1 MATAETITSLSQPKK
16 PKRRLPAAAW
26 RPCLFDMAYARELLV
41 PMTLGMLVL
50 VIVLSGNFVYGA
62 INSIV
67 NQGIGIAPMLRLFF
81 LSLPGFAVQG
91 VAVGLIL
98 AVCLVINRAV
108 RDNEIIALRSGG
120 ASVSRILMP
129 FWIIALLATGF
140 EYALLEKVTPVTNQM
155 VYESLAKMMKTS
167 ATQLIEGDKY
177 FRVGQYYFYVGSAQK
192 GILKNVMIYERNSG
206 AFNGLGTTSYP
217 RVFIAREAR
226 EDPKHPNN
234 WILFDAVI
242 HSYHDNGIQKNES
255 AVPEISINVG
265 QELSSY
271 FADQKDPFA
280 MSGEELNTQIKALE
294 NAAFDVGKVREMRV
308 ALYRKYSL
316 PFACFVMALCAAPL
330 SLRFARHGSFAGLVC
345 AFTLAFL
352 WQGFDA
358 WFSALGKGGHIEP
371 IVAAWSTNVLFLCG
385 GALLL
390 WRER

>member
-1 MATAETITSLSQPKK
+1 MATAELPTSLPQRK
-16 PKRRLPAAAW
+16 PRQSPAAASW
-26 RPCLFDMAYARELLV
+26 RPCLFDVAYARELLM
-41 PMTLGMLVL
+41 PMLLGMLVL
-50 VIVLSGNFVYGA
+50 VIVMSGNFVYGA

-67 NQGIGIAPMLRLFF
+67 NQGLGIAPMLRLFF

-108 RDNEIIALRSGG
+108 RDNEIIALRAGG

-129 FWIIALLATGF
+129 FWMIALLATGL
-140 EYALLEKVTPVTNQM
+140 EYVLLERVTPVTNQM
-155 VYESLAKMMKTS
+155 VYDSLARMMKTS

-177 FRVGQYYFYVGSAQK
+177 FRVGQYYFYVGSAEK
-192 GILKNVMIYERNSG
+192 GVLKNVMIYERNSG
-206 AFNGLGTTSYP
+206 TFSGLQAMTFP
-217 RVFIAREAR
+217 NVILAREAH
-226 EDPKHPNN
+226 EDPKKPNTWVLLN
-234 WILFDAVI
+234 VTT
-242 HSYHDNGIQKNES
+242 HSFGDDGHFKIGHTDEMK
-255 AVPEISINVG
+255 INVG
-265 QELSSY
+265 QELSTY

-280 MSGEELNTQIKALE
+280 MSGAELNKQIDALE
-294 NAAFDVGKVREMRV
+294 NAAFDAGKVREMRV

-345 AFTLAFL
+345 AFVLAFL

-371 IVAAWSTNVLFLCG
+371 IVAAWSTNALFLCG

>member
-1 MATAETITSLSQPKK
+1 MAIAEPLSPVSQRK
-16 PKRRLPAAAW
+16 PRKRLPAAAW
-26 RPCLFDMAYARELLV
+26 RPCLFDMAYARELLL
-41 PMTLGMLVL
+41 PLTLGMLVL
-50 VIVLSGNFVYGA
+50 VVVMSGNFVYGA
-62 INSIV
+62 INSVV

-120 ASVSRILMP
+120 ASVARILLP
-129 FWIIALLATGF
+129 FWVIALLATGL
-140 EYALLEKVTPVTNQM
+140 EYTLLEKVTPVTNQM

-177 FRVGQYYFYVGSAQK
+177 FRVGQYYFYVGSAEK

-206 AFNGLGTTSYP
+206 TFNGLPTTNYP
-217 RVFIAREAR
+217 KVFIAREAR
-226 EDPKHPNN
+226 EDPKHPNTWVLLN
-234 WILFDAVI
+234 GVI
-242 HSYHDNGIQKNES
+242 HNYQNNGKQANES
-255 AVPEISINVG
+255 TFDSISINVG

-271 FADQKDPFA
+271 WAEQKDPFA
-280 MSGEELNTQIKALE
+280 MSGDELSKQIKDLE
-294 NAAFDVGKVREMRV
+294 NAAFDAGRIREMQV

-345 AFTLAFL
+345 AFLLAFL

-358 WFSALGKGGHIEP
+358 WFSALGKGGHLEP
-371 IVAAWSTNVLFLCG
+371 IIAAWSTNALFLFCG
-385 GALLL
+385 VLLL